1 MNKKIDKDKSLS
13 EAVEEAQE
21 IKTSGGSISSRID
34 EIQAEIMKET
44 AEKKPEYFG
53 LYKYQTRLAAMA
65 IAVSECLCGELSG
78 SNPSEWVMEQTSRE
92 GNARSKADPKVKE
105 LATYLQLSG
114 QLLDKCKD
122 LVWRV

>member
-1 MNKKIDKDKSLS
+1 MKTSKDKSLR
-13 EAVEEAQE
+13 ETVEEAEVKQP
-21 IKTSGGSISSRID
+21 SGVSISSRID
-34 EIQAEIMKET
+34 EIQGEIMKET
-44 AEKKPEYFG
+44 ESEKPEYLG

-78 SNPSEWVMEQTSRE
+78 SSPSEWVMEQTSRE